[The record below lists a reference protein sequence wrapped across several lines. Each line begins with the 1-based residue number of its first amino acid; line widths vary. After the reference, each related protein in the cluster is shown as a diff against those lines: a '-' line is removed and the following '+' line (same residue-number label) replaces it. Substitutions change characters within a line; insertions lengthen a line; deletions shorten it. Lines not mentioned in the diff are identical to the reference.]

1 MPSNSEESLLSK
13 TRHLGNDEIHVVWS
27 EHWRD
32 YRYKI
37 LFSLLN
43 LIILFVFSYTSNEKV
58 YLELAFK
65 KSRTYFFVF
74 QSRRG
79 ILPTE
84 FCDVLII
91 IYPLPNQLYRIQVTI
106 SSKSQTSILFTKTK
120 SINSRFRENKMF
132 LILVLCSTKRLSMG
146 KFCQVW

>member
-32 YRYKI
+32 YR
-37 LFSLLN
+37 
-43 LIILFVFSYTSNEKV
+43 
-58 YLELAFK
+58 
-65 KSRTYFFVF
+65 
-74 QSRRG
+74 RG

-91 IYPLPNQLYRIQVTI
+91 IYPLPNQLYRIQV
-106 SSKSQTSILFTKTK
+106 
-120 SINSRFRENKMF
+120 RFCRFKGSLNNNFQLSGSF
-132 LILVLCSTKRLSMG
+132 LKVPFS
-146 KFCQVW
+146 